1 MAIIEYLDD
10 TRGLPYLVPRDD
22 PLKRAQVRATSD
34 IIVCGIQP
42 IQNLA
47 VLKYVGLERK
57 AEWGK
62 HWIESGFDGLEA
74 SLAKTAGRYS
84 VGDDITMADLCLIP
98 QVYNAKRFDVNVEA
112 YPTISRVH
120 DALSQLDAVKASH
133 PQRQLDCPAE
143 LRA

>member
-1 MAIIEYLDD
+1 MLVQ
-10 TRGLPYLVPRDD
+10 RGRRNGGSTGLSRDLTVGASYIHTLVYCAM
-22 PLKRAQVRATSD
+22 LFCSRA
-34 IIVCGIQP
+34 
-42 IQNLA
+42 
-47 VLKYVGLERK
+47 
-57 AEWGK
+57 
-62 HWIESGFDGLEA
+62 SGGTGLEA

-98 QVYNAKRFDVNVEA
+98 QVYNAKRFVLPVLLLLVLFLLLHPPTSLIHSFDVNVEA

-133 PQRQLDCPAE
+133 PQRQPDCPAE

>member
-1 MAIIEYLDD
+1 MSQALMVGASYIH
-10 TRGLPYLVPRDD
+10 TRVYR
-22 PLKRAQVRATSD
+22 
-34 IIVCGIQP
+34 
-42 IQNLA
+42 A
-47 VLKYVGLERK
+47 VLFCSR
-57 AEWGK
+57 A
-62 HWIESGFDGLEA
+62 SGCTGLEA

-98 QVYNAKRFDVNVEA
+98 QVYNAKRFVLLVLLLLFLLLHPPTSLIHSFDVNVEA